1 MTTSVHPEVPATIWT
16 IGHSTRTLDALLAL
30 LAQYRIQ
37 AVADV
42 RRFPGSR
49 RYPQYMEANL
59 RESLPGHGFEYHWLP
74 ALGGRRK
81 PLPDS
86 PNGAWRNAS
95 FRGYADY
102 LGSAEF
108 ADGMRNLLEL
118 AVRRRTALMCA
129 ELLWWRCHRSLIADV
144 LCVRGIE
151 VMHILDAKHTTVHP
165 MTAPARI
172 VDGRLTYVAK
182 DDDAQQVLDYS

>member
-1 MTTSVHPEVPATIWT
+1 MSAITARVSTIWT
-16 IGHSTRTLDALLAL
+16 IGHSIRSLDEFLTL
-30 LAQYRIQ
+30 LAQYRIET
-37 AVADV
+37 VADV

-49 RYPQYMEANL
+49 RYPQYMETNL
-59 RESLPGHGFEYHWLP
+59 RASLAEHDVEYRWLP

-86 PNGAWRNAS
+86 LNSAWRNAS
-95 FRGYADY
+95 FRGYADH
-102 LGSAEF
+102 LDSAEF
-108 ADGMRNLLEL
+108 ADGMRDLLEL

-151 VMHILDAKHTTVHP
+151 VVHILDTTHTTAHP

-172 VDGRLTYVAK
+172 VDGQLTYAAK